1 MNTDVRSFFEKDYY
15 GSWDIPESGELTLTI
30 LRCTQGELQI
40 PGEKKKKRKPVIS
53 VKESD
58 KKIALN
64 ATNTKTLIGLYGNF
78 VEAWPGKRLTLYK
91 SRTRNPDGSGD
102 CDCLRI
108 RPKVP
113 AGSKES
119 AATQVS
125 RSSQTSAITAS
136 ADQRSELRAEIA
148 EPAPAADLIT
158 PDQIAA
164 IELRCADHGIDLAR
178 LKKAAKVEAL
188 AEITAARFDGA
199 LAWIDKQ
206 IDAMETT

>member
-1 MNTDVRSFFEKDYY
+1 M
-15 GSWDIPESGELTLTI
+15 
-30 LRCTQGELQI
+30 
-40 PGEKKKKRKPVIS
+40 KKKKRKPVIS

-113 AGSKES
+113 TGSNES
-119 AATQVS
+119 AAVQ
-125 RSSQTSAITAS
+125 
-136 ADQRSELRAEIA
+136 
-148 EPAPAADLIT
+148 EPAKGQPIGDSAPAIASAADLIT
-158 PDQIAA
+158 PEQIAI
-164 IELRCADHGIDLAR
+164 IETRCADHGIDPAR